1 MSDIKQADLEVSVYG
16 SPLKGEETDLEKTK
30 LARKWYLKT
39 KIRRWLAW
47 QSGDTQDILADLTKV
62 LVLGQAVS
70 LGIVTDKAVI
80 DKYKAWVQALLDG
93 YTIVGIQDSM
103 QNMLDGLDTL
113 VFKKYNV
120 AKELIDRATTEK
132 AIRDVDVE
140 DRPVDSHEML

>member
-140 DRPVDSHEML
+140 DRPVDFHEML